1 MSSGADRRAT
11 GTEGYSLV
19 MLLGASV
26 ILAGLLLVSTEDTS
40 GGGGGVQLHLV
51 SICTEQKL

>member
-26 ILAGLLLVSTEDTS
+26 ILLGLLLMSTKDTKRE
-40 GGGGGVQLHLV
+40 GRANCNLV